1 MAAPSSTTW
10 GSEVNGKGKIGINV
24 TLTNSSSGTTT
35 SVTID
40 VYFWSKYSAVDS
52 SNTFYFN
59 NKAASATTSRG
70 SVSINHT
77 VSSGGGWST
86 SNQTKLGTYTYNYS
100 RGTSAQTFNCAAKLT
115 GIDYVGGTMTVS
127 KSYTIPELASY
138 TVKYNANGGSGAPPS
153 QTKYHGKNLTLQSK
167 KPTRDGYTFK
177 NWLSLAQSKNYDPGD
192 LYGYN
197 AATTMKAQWT
207 AITYTVKYNANGGS
221 GAPSNQTKTYG
232 KTLTLSSVKPTR
244 ESYSF
249 LGWATSANATEAAY
263 TSGASYEDNNN
274 LTLYAVWELD
284 YKEPRVI
291 IGFAKRLNDEGTSAI
306 FSISWECDPSTTVKS
321 IKYRYKKATDAESA
335 YTAYNTINLG
345 SGPSAIPVLGGG
357 SLSPSYAYNFN
368 FSIEDNNGHTNS
380 SLVVTI
386 PSSAFVID
394 FLSGGNGVAMGK
406 AATQEGIFECG
417 FTQIDKF
424 GTLCGNGLAFYGSG
438 TEDANTTIEPLILTS
453 TNVPSGTMFV
463 LTLFYADKTS
473 TANRAQI
480 AVPYNGLGSMYH
492 RYYNG
497 SWSDWR
503 RHRNATNDGLTSL
516 WSGSWSSGT
525 IIVPDTALYKMFV
538 IKNSAQAL
546 YIPCF
551 KYNNNVRGGTFFTN
565 DAGSTQYMSDF
576 SATISGNNWTYGQA
590 TARQNTKTWASTNI
604 KGRTITDIYGVM

>member
-1 MAAPSSTTW
+1 MTAPSSTTW

-59 NKAASATTSRG
+59 NKATSATTSRG

-100 RGTSAQTFNCAAKLT
+100 RGTDAQTFNCAAKLT

-127 KSYTIPELASY
+127 KSYTILKLDSY
-138 TVKYNANGGSGAPPS
+138 TVSYDAKGGSDAPLS
-153 QTKYHGKNLTLQSK
+153 QKKYHGKNLTLRST

-177 NWLSLAQSKNYDPGD
+177 NWLSSAQSKNYDPGD
-192 LYGYN
+192 VYGYN
-197 AATTMKAQWT
+197 AATTMKAQCT
-207 AITYTVKYNANGGS
+207 AITYTVKYNANGGR

-335 YTAYNTINLG
+335 YTAYNAINLG

-394 FLSGGNGVAMGK
+394 FLSGGKGVAIGK
-406 AATQEGIFECG
+406 AATQEGVFECG

-463 LTLFYADKTS
+463 LTLFYADKSS

-525 IIVPDTALYKMFV
+525 IIVPDTTLYKMFV
-538 IKNSAQAL
+538 VKNSAQAL

-576 SATISGNNWTYGQA
+576 SATISGDNWTYGQA

>member
-86 SNQTKLGTYTYNYS
+86 SNQTKLGTYTYNYN
-100 RGTSAQTFNCAAKLT
+100 RGTSEQPFNCAAKLT

-127 KSYTIPELASY
+127 KSYTIPALATY
-138 TVKYNANGGSGAPPS
+138 TVLYDANGGSDAPLS
-153 QTKYHGKNLTLQSK
+153 QKKYHGKNLTLRST
-167 KPTRDGYTFK
+167 KPTRTGYTFK
-177 NWLSLAQSKNYDPGD
+177 NWLSSAQSKNYDPGD

-197 AATTMKAQWT
+197 ASTTMKAQWT

-394 FLSGGNGVAMGK
+394 FLSGGKGIAMGK

-453 TNVPSGTMFV
+453 TNVPSGAMFV
-463 LTLFYADKTS
+463 LTLFYADKSS

-497 SWSDWR
+497 SWSDWM
-503 RHRNATNDGLTSL
+503 RHRNATNDALTSL
-516 WSGSWSSGT
+516 WSGSWKTGT
-525 IIVPDTALYKMFV
+525 ISVPNTAKYTMFAV
-538 IKNSAQAL
+538 KNNAMAV

-551 KYNNNVRGGTFFTN
+551 KYGNNIRGGTFFTN
-565 DAGSTQYMSDF
+565 ASGGTQYMSDF
-576 SATISGNNWTYGQA
+576 TATINGETWTYVQCCN
-590 TARQNTKTWASTNI
+590 RQNTASWQKSQTKAVEVTN
-604 KGRTITDIYGVM
+604 IYGVM

>member
-59 NKAASATTSRG
+59 NNATSATKSRG

-77 VSSGGGWST
+77 VNSGGGWST

-100 RGTSAQTFNCAAKLT
+100 RGTSEQPFNCAAKLT

-127 KSYTIPELASY
+127 KSYTIPALATY
-138 TVKYNANGGSGAPPS
+138 TVSYDAKGGSDAPLS
-153 QTKYHGKNLTLQSK
+153 QKKYHGKNLTLRST

-177 NWLSLAQSKNYDPGD
+177 NWLSSAQSKNYDPGD

-380 SLVVTI
+380 SLVITI

-453 TNVPSGTMFV
+453 KNVPSGTMFV
-463 LTLFYADKTS
+463 LTLFYSDKSS

-480 AVPYNGLGSMYH
+480 AVPYNGSGSMYH

-503 RHRNATNDGLTSL
+503 RHRNATNDGLSSL

-525 IIVPDTALYKMFV
+525 IIVPDTAIYKMFV

>member
-1 MAAPSSTTW
+1 MTAPSSTTW

-59 NKAASATTSRG
+59 NKATSATTSRG

-100 RGTSAQTFNCAAKLT
+100 RGTDAQTFNCAAKLT

-127 KSYTIPELASY
+127 KSYTILKLDSY
-138 TVKYNANGGSGAPPS
+138 TVSYDAKGGSDAPLS
-153 QTKYHGKNLTLQSK
+153 QKKYHGKNLTLRST

-177 NWLSLAQSKNYDPGD
+177 NWLSSAQSKNYDPGD
-192 LYGYN
+192 VYGYN

-335 YTAYNTINLG
+335 YTAYNAINLG

-394 FLSGGNGVAMGK
+394 FLSGGKGVAIGK
-406 AATQEGIFECG
+406 AATQEGVFECG

-463 LTLFYADKTS
+463 LTLFYADKSS

-525 IIVPDTALYKMFV
+525 IIVPDTTLYKMFV
-538 IKNSAQAL
+538 VKNSAQAL

-576 SATISGNNWTYGQA
+576 SATISGDNWTYGQA

>member
-1 MAAPSSTTW
+1 MTAPSSTTW

-59 NKAASATTSRG
+59 NKATSATTSRG

-100 RGTSAQTFNCAAKLT
+100 RGTDAQTFNCAAKLT

-127 KSYTIPELASY
+127 KSYTILKLDSY
-138 TVKYNANGGSGAPPS
+138 TVSYDAKGGSDAPLS
-153 QTKYHGKNLTLQSK
+153 QKKYHGKNLTLRST

-177 NWLSLAQSKNYDPGD
+177 NWLSSAQSKNYDPGD
-192 LYGYN
+192 VYGYN

-207 AITYTVKYNANGGS
+207 AITYTVKYNANGGR

-335 YTAYNTINLG
+335 YTAYNAINLG

-394 FLSGGNGVAMGK
+394 FLSGGKGVAIGK
-406 AATQEGIFECG
+406 AATQEGVFECG

-463 LTLFYADKTS
+463 LTLFYADKSS

-525 IIVPDTALYKMFV
+525 IIVPDTTLYKMFV
-538 IKNSAQAL
+538 VKNSAQAL

-576 SATISGNNWTYGQA
+576 SATISGDNWTYGQA